1 LIVTA
6 LSLAVVK
13 SPDVRLAVDT
23 GAGTDTAGTDTA
35 DWSFSDA
42 NRASDFFS
50 AAGLIVTALSLAVV
64 KSPDV
69 RLAVD
74 TGAGT
79 DTAGTDTAD
88 WSFSDANRAS
98 DFFSAAGLIVTAL
111 SLAVVKSPDVR
122 LAVDTVT
129 GTDAA
134 ADDDGTGT
142 GTADDSDEDDDVAD
156 DGKEAGDVFPQTK
169 LLSE

>member
-23 GAGTDTAGTDTA
+23 GAGTGTGTADTDTA

-74 TGAGT
+74 TGAG
-79 DTAGTDTAD
+79 AGTGTAD
-88 WSFSDANRAS
+88 
-98 DFFSAAGLIVTAL
+98 
-111 SLAVVKSPDVR
+111 
-122 LAVDTVT
+122 
-129 GTDAA
+129 TDAA

-142 GTADDSDEDDDVAD
+142 GTADDGDEDDDVAD
-156 DGKEAGDVFPQTK
+156 DGKESGDLFPQTK